1 MANFVVV
8 SKVKE
13 LVSSKDMNSSSD
25 LAEGLDKLVAENLAR
40 AIARCKANGR
50 KTVSA
55 KDL

>member
-1 MANFVVV
+1 MANYVVV
-8 SKVKE
+8 SKVKD

-25 LAEGLDKLVAENLAR
+25 LADGLDKLVAENLAR